1 MIGALILGLVA
12 GGLARLVIPNDAL
25 EHLEGWKS
33 WLATIVLGLVGALVG
48 WLIFTGLFGIGD
60 TDVFDLGGII
70 GAIIGSILVLVGVGW
85 FLRRTGRRPARRPQ
99 PRNGLP
105 TLRVYLNVGTEP
117 GMREDFDARF
127 QVQAVI
133 VRQRYWVTGRAQTR
147 SPRI

>member
-12 GGLARLVIPNDAL
+12 GAVARLVIPNDAF

-70 GAIIGSILVLVGVGW
+70 GAIIGSILALLGVGW
-85 FLRRTGRRPARRPQ
+85 FLRRTGRAPPRRTNRP
-99 PRNGLP
+99 L
-105 TLRVYLNVGTEP
+105 
-117 GMREDFDARF
+117 
-127 QVQAVI
+127 
-133 VRQRYWVTGRAQTR
+133 
-147 SPRI
+147 

>member
-12 GGLARLVIPNDAL
+12 GALARLVIPNDAL
-25 EHLEGWKS
+25 EHLEGWRS

-85 FLRRTGRRPARRPQ
+85 FLRRTGRAGRPAR
-99 PRNGLP
+99 
-105 TLRVYLNVGTEP
+105 
-117 GMREDFDARF
+117 
-127 QVQAVI
+127 
-133 VRQRYWVTGRAQTR
+133 
-147 SPRI
+147 